1 MYCYII
7 RNYMKKKNSK
17 NNELGKNKLYKA
29 ILSLKN
35 NNECSEFFEDLC
47 TPAELEAMID
57 RWAVVSYINQ
67 GLAYR
72 KIHEITGVS
81 VTTIGRVARTITLGN
96 GGYNIALD
104 RIDNLD
110 RLNYE

>member
-1 MYCYII
+1 
-7 RNYMKKKNSK
+7 
-17 NNELGKNKLYKA
+17 
-29 ILSLKN
+29 
-35 NNECSEFFEDLC
+35 
-47 TPAELEAMID
+47 MID